1 MQDRTSQNLQDEQA
15 HSLCVPIPPEEIEA
29 ELQRILSSPTFR
41 NAPRH
46 CRFLS
51 FIVWKALASE
61 AETVK
66 EYLIGLE
73 VFDRPSDYD
82 PATDPIVRAEARRLR
97 LRLVDYYKTLGKLD
111 PVRIDLPNSPWWN

>member
-15 HSLCVPIPPEEIEA
+15 QSSGVAVPPEEVVP

-51 FIVWKALASE
+51 FVVSKALAGE
-61 AETVK
+61 GETVK

-73 VFDRPSDYD
+73 VFDRRDDYD
-82 PATDPIVRAEARRLR
+82 PGTDPTVRSRSPAAARASRRVLQH
-97 LRLVDYYKTLGKLD
+97 GGQA
-111 PVRIDLPNSPWWN
+111 